1 MKHPDEQEVFK
12 SFGKRLKYLRKRH
25 KLSQSALGGKC
36 NLEKSLIQR
45 LERGSNVT
53 LKTLVQIANGFE
65 TDLVTL
71 MDFSNTEETET
82 TEDVKEK
89 QPELQT
95 N

>member
-12 SFGKRLKYLRKRH
+12 NFGKRLRHLRKEH

-53 LKTLVQIANGFE
+53 LKTLVHIANGFE

-71 MDFSNTEETET
+71 MDFSNTEETEN
-82 TEDVKEK
+82 VKEK
-89 QPELQT
+89 QPELQ
-95 N
+95 NN